1 MSYGASIINNLD
13 NIQIDQDFIQHRKV
27 YSQYCNSLQA
37 GYGTMKFPSVD
48 GYINLTTICGI
59 HPSDGVPMIVL
70 RPITYGN
77 YVGGL
82 SIVEGSDI
90 YGNSTNELFIQVI
103 GYDPF
108 YLDVYSTVGTPI
120 SDFSTHGFEV
130 YRGDGSIAYSSR
142 HEQPRIAAM
151 IAKQNYAP
159 ITATV
164 SGFSSVPAFLAN
176 SLPYLY
182 ATGSDYGVEWF
193 YLAKAINATSV
204 KFGVV
209 GPAFEPDV
217 YQSGPY
223 FPINN
228 DNYFVVMQP

>member
-1 MSYGASIINNLD
+1 MGYGASIINNLD
-13 NIQIDQDFIQHRKV
+13 IIQIDQDFIQHRKV
-27 YSQYCNSLQA
+27 YSQYCNSTQA
-37 GYGTMKFPSVD
+37 GYGTMKFASVD
-48 GYINLTTICGI
+48 GYINLTTLCGI
-59 HPSDGVPMIVL
+59 HASDGVPIIVL
-70 RPITYGN
+70 RPITFGN

-90 YGNSTNELFIQVI
+90 NGNSTNELMISVT
-103 GYDPF
+103 GYSPF

-120 SDFSTHGFEV
+120 SDYSTHGFEV

-142 HEQPRIAAM
+142 HEQPRIASM

-159 ITATV
+159 VTATV

-182 ATGSDYGVEWF
+182 DSGSDYAVEWW
-193 YLAKAINATSV
+193 YLAKAIDAGNV
-204 KFGVV
+204 KFGVL
-209 GPAFEPDV
+209 GPSLGPDD
-217 YQSGPY
+217 YQAGPY